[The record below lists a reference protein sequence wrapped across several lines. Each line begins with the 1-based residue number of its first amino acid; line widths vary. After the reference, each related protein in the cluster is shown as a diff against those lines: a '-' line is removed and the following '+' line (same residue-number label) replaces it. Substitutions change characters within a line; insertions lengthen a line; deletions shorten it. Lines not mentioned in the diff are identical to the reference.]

1 MMLEN
6 SIESVITSSLVE
18 ICRKYGI
25 PAPQVVLEIPRDKKH
40 GELSC
45 NIALT
50 STRQTGMKP
59 RDLAEK
65 LSTEFPTSKDLV
77 DAVIVAG
84 PGFLNFKLSALY
96 FHNLLKD
103 IVKDSSC
110 FGTSDEGSGERW
122 LFEFVSANP
131 TGPLNV
137 VNARAA
143 SIGDT
148 LVRIFKKRGYDAHS
162 EFYVND
168 GGNQIRLLGASVR
181 ARIENVEIPE
191 GGYHGEYVYEYAKS
205 LIKNKEYNTELNS
218 SELYIYNLGRRFAQE
233 IQKEHKVT
241 LDRFRVSFDNWF
253 FESKLHILRSDQNSP
268 VASVVNSLQDKDATY
283 ESDGALYFKAG
294 EYGDSKDR
302 VLRKS
307 HSVPGILDE
316 DFDPRQIYT
325 YIVPD
330 TAYHLDKYQRGFIK
344 AVDLLGPDHHG
355 YIISMKASLKALE
368 IPDNFYH
375 AILVQQVNLKRDGEE
390 VKMSKRAGVGI
401 TLDDLIE
408 EVGVDTARFFFLRR
422 TISSHLDF
430 DIELAKRHSEDNPVY
445 YVQYAH
451 ARIMSILRQPGAK
464 DFDKNVHLECL
475 TTEEE
480 LDLLKV
486 IARFPWTLSSIV
498 RNLEPHIL
506 TVYLIELARSFHFFY
521 SKHRVITDNSELTAA
536 RLMLCKGTANVIAEG
551 LSLMGI
557 EAPEVM

>member
-1 MMLEN
+1 MMQES
-6 SIESVITSSLVE
+6 SIESVITSSLIE

-25 PAPQVVLEIPRDKKH
+25 LEPQVVLEIPRDKKH

-50 STRQTGMKP
+50 SARQTGMKP

-65 LSTEFPTSKDLV
+65 LSSEFPTSQDLV

-84 PGFLNFKLSALY
+84 PGFLNFKLSAPY

-103 IVKDSSC
+103 IVKDSSG

-148 LVRIFKKRGYDAHS
+148 LVRIFEKRGYDAHS

-168 GGNQIRLLGASVR
+168 CGNQIQLLGASIR
-181 ARIENVEIPE
+181 ARIEQIKADTETADIPE
-191 GGYHGEYVYEYAKS
+191 GGYHGKYLNEIADEFIQDDSDSRVLSQDNDYLGKKVAE
-205 LIKNKEYNTELNS
+205 LIRTRWQEEGLN
-218 SELYIYNLGRRFAQE
+218 
-233 IQKEHKVT
+233 
-241 LDRFRVSFDNWF
+241 RFRVEFDRWF
-253 FESKLHILRSDQNSP
+253 RESDLYEDKKPD
-268 VASVVNSLQDKDATY
+268 SVINELTSRDLTY
-283 ESDGALYFKAG
+283 KEDGALFFRASD
-294 EYGDSKDR
+294 YGDDKDR
-302 VLRKS
+302 ILRKS
-307 HSVPGILDE
+307 DGNL
-316 DFDPRQIYT
+316 T

-330 TAYHLDKYQRGFIK
+330 IAYHLDKHKRGFIK
-344 AVDLLGPDHHG
+344 AVTLLGPDHHG
-355 YIISMKASLKALE
+355 QIINMKAALKALGF
-368 IPDNFYH
+368 PDDFYH
-375 AILVQQVNLKRDGEE
+375 AIIVQQVNLKRDGEE

-401 TLDDLIE
+401 TLNDLIE

-464 DFDKNVHLECL
+464 DFDKNINLDCL

-486 IARFPWTLSSIV
+486 IARFPWTLSAIV
-498 RNLEPHIL
+498 RNLEPHLL

-521 SKHRVITDNSELTAA
+521 SKHRVITDNKELTTA

-551 LSLMGI
+551 LSLMGVV
-557 EAPEVM
+557 APEVM